1 MRRSNHGRTR
11 KTLDVGRFSLPQDLI
26 GRILPVMFT
35 ILLLTGCDLAS
46 DSADLVLIN
55 GKIATVDSS
64 FTIVEALAVKGDRI
78 LAVGSTAEI
87 MESVDT
93 ETEVI
98 DLEGKLAVPGLI
110 EGHGHFMGLGNAKL
124 NLDLSSTQ
132 NWDEIVQMV
141 AEAVEEAEPGE
152 WITGRGW
159 HQEKWDSV
167 PDNTVDGVPT
177 HHSLSEVS
185 PDNPVYL
192 SHASGH
198 ASFANQLALELGRI
212 SSETRDPE
220 GGEIVH
226 DIRGEPTGLLRETA
240 SRAVGRALA
249 AWREQM
255 TPEQRHAEALEMIR
269 LAGEEALAHGITSFQ
284 DAGTGFNTIDLL
296 REQAEAGELPVRLY
310 VMVGGESAENLEA
323 NLSDY
328 KMIGHAN
335 DFLTVRSIKQVI
347 DGALGSHGAWLLE
360 PYADMP
366 SSSGLQTNS
375 VESIETN
382 ARIAMA
388 NGFQVNTHAIGDRGN
403 REVLDLYERVYSDAE
418 EAGDFR
424 WRVEHAQHVHPD
436 DLPRFA
442 DLGVIPSFQA
452 VHCTSDAPWVYKRLG
467 AERAE
472 NGAYMWR
479 TLWDMGA
486 VITNGTDVPVEKI
499 NPFAS
504 YYASVTRR
512 LSDGTEFFPE
522 ESLTREEA
530 LRSYTINNAYAAFEE
545 DIKGSL
551 EPGKLA
557 DIAVLSNDIL
567 TVPESEIQDTEAVM
581 TILGGEVVYRSN
593 ATE

>member
-1 MRRSNHGRTR
+1 MIEASQPCNGVKRKSADAGR
-11 KTLDVGRFSLPQDLI
+11 LHQSALIVLLACMSLV
-26 GRILPVMFT
+26 ILA
-35 ILLLTGCDLAS
+35 GCDL
-46 DSADLVLIN
+46 DSGTADTVLVN
-55 GKIATVDSS
+55 GKIATVDSV
-64 FTIVEALAVKGDRI
+64 FTIAEAVAIRGDRI
-78 LAVGSTAEI
+78 LAVGSSDEI
-87 MESVDT
+87 METAGSS
-93 ETEVI
+93 TEVI
-98 DLEGKLAVPGLI
+98 DLQGRLAVPGLI

-132 NWDEIVQMV
+132 NWNEILEMV
-141 AEAVEEAEPGE
+141 AEAVEDAEPGE

-159 HQEKWDSV
+159 HQEKWDTV
-167 PDNTVDGVPT
+167 PEGTVDGVPT
-177 HHSLSEVS
+177 HHSLSEIS

-192 SHASGH
+192 RHASGH
-198 ASFANQLALELGRI
+198 ASFANHLALELGRI
-212 SSETRDPE
+212 SSETQDPE

-240 SRAVGRALA
+240 SRAVGQALA
-249 AWREQM
+249 AYRERM

-269 LAGEEALAHGITSFQ
+269 LASEEALAHGITSFQ
-284 DAGTGFNTIDLL
+284 DAGSGFGTIDLL
-296 REQAEAGELPVRLY
+296 RDQADAGELPIRLY
-310 VMVGGESAENLEA
+310 VMVGGEPTDSLEA
-323 NLSDY
+323 KLGDY
-328 KMIGHAN
+328 RMIGRAN
-335 DFLTVRSIKQVI
+335 NFLTVRSIKQVI

-360 PYADMP
+360 PYEDMP

-375 VESIETN
+375 VESIERN
-382 ARIAMA
+382 ARIAME

-403 REVLDLYERVYSDAE
+403 RETLDIYERIYQNTE
-418 EAGDFR
+418 EVGDYR

-452 VHCTSDAPWVYKRLG
+452 VHCTSDAPWVFKRLG
-467 AERAE
+467 ADRAE
-472 NGAYMWR
+472 SGAYMWR

-512 LSDGTEFFPE
+512 LADGTQFFPE

-530 LRSYTINNAYAAFEE
+530 LQSYTINNAYAAFEE
-545 DIKGSL
+545 DIKGSI

-567 TVPESEIQDTEAVM
+567 SVPEEDILTTTVVM
-581 TILGGEVVYRSN
+581 TILGGEVVYQSN
-593 ATE
+593 SNE